1 MGTLSMKVVL
11 TFQMHRYIV
20 SIAILKLLNQDYQIF
35 VFAINDEIV
44 IQSVPKVLFI
54 PRRRRPSEVL
64 YRVGQIVF
72 HRQLEVNDYQSF
84 SNRKLNFVQ
93 IDI

>member
-35 VFAINDEIV
+35 VFAINDEV
-44 IQSVPKVLFI
+44 VSTK
-54 PRRRRPSEVL
+54 S
-64 YRVGQIVF
+64 
-72 HRQLEVNDYQSF
+72 SF
-84 SNRKLNFVQ
+84 YSQEKKTIRGAL
-93 IDI
+93 